1 MTKLMIR
8 VFDYYERLSGP
19 IFTTDYQ
26 RYVSLLAYDLAK
38 LRVVSAVFRSPC
50 LTVAPTDLTLFSCFA
65 QHYCVN
71 YAVRSHPCS
80 IAANLIVV
88 KSIRDFVFAGYCG
101 FRQPLD
107 PDSTSI

>member
-1 MTKLMIR
+1 MTELIIT
-8 VFDYYERLSGP
+8 VFDYYGQLSSP

-38 LRVVSAVFRSPC
+38 LPVVSVIFQSPC
-50 LTVAPTDLTLFSCFA
+50 LTVVPTDLTLFSSFA

-71 YAVRSHPCS
+71 YAVCSHPCS
-80 IAANLIVV
+80 TFVNLIVV
-88 KSIRDFVFAGYCG
+88 KSILDFEFANYCG
-101 FRQPLD
+101 FRQPLH